1 MNRLKKTTTKQ
12 YPTMSREDYYIN
24 DKEIPLW
31 INHENIEFKT
41 THEMMTWV
49 QDDKV
54 NFSLSDKVYDAMVDC
69 LQNGIDGII
78 VATIMVV
85 GQSQID
91 VLIRRPNFQKILSSY
106 TKKLLDAERYEK
118 LAEIKQQVQKYGLE
132 I

>member
-1 MNRLKKTTTKQ
+1 MKQ

-69 LQNGIDGII
+69 LRNGIDGII
-78 VATIMVV
+78 VATITVV